1 MSEQYNPQEIEQ
13 KWQQY
18 WQQHR
23 SFEPQDIDSIESRQ
37 DSKARAGGLD
47 SNTKSAQESSAGKSR
62 QESSVLESSGQ
73 KSAQDSN
80 TSRGGLDSKHTP
92 DSTPAGVKKKYILS
106 MFPYPSGAIHM
117 GHVRNY
123 CIGDALARHYRQSGY
138 NVLHPMGWD
147 AFGMPAEN
155 AAIKHKSHPKDWT
168 YSNIATMRKELAS
181 LGLSFSSERELATC
195 DPIYTRFEQEF
206 FIKMW
211 EKGLIYRKEAYL
223 NYCPNDKTILANEQ
237 VIEGKCWRCDT
248 PVIQKLMYQYYIKIT
263 HYADELLEGLESL
276 EGHWSPQVLS
286 MQRNW
291 IGKSQGLHFHFEL
304 TADSKVRLGGEIERL
319 EVFTTRADTIYGV
332 SYCAIAPEH
341 SIVLKLLESCALDS
355 EVASAIKRIQNT
367 PARERAQSEKLGFDL
382 GIKVLHPLSGEELPV
397 WVANFVLMDY
407 GSGAV
412 MSVPAHDERDYAFAM
427 QYGLP
432 RKVVI
437 ESKDSDV
444 ECNTQEGVLVNSG
457 AFSGIESAQARE
469 EIIKHFESL
478 GIGRGVTNYR
488 LRDWGV
494 SRQRYWGAPIPMVH
508 CPQCG
513 IVPEKLANLPITL
526 PDDVVIDGEGNP
538 LDKHPTWRSCSCPK
552 CGQDALRES
561 DTMDTFMQS
570 NWYFLRYTTPRAL
583 WEKQAFDEL
592 SLRYWLSVDEYI
604 GGIEH
609 AILHLLYA
617 RFFTRVLRDLGYV
630 YISEPFANLLT
641 QGMVLK
647 NGAKMSKSK
656 GNVVN
661 PNELIA
667 RYGADTARLFVLF
680 AAPPAR
686 ELEWNDSA
694 VEGAHRFLKRL
705 FERAQNIVPCES
717 RPTINTESLS
727 KEESLAR
734 QKLYEALQKSHEIF
748 SKKQSGYAFNT
759 LIAACMEAFNA
770 LSNQNNSALW
780 SEGYY
785 ILLHILEP
793 ITPHICWE
801 LSERYFKRANLAP
814 QSVDSLALAKQ
825 SVVYAITING
835 KKRAEIELPL
845 DSEKDEILTQAKACV
860 GKWLEGVSIV
870 KEIIVPQKL
879 VNLVV
884 K

>member
-1 MSEQYNPQEIEQ
+1 MSEEYNPQAIES

-18 WQQHR
+18 WREHKN
-23 SFEPQDIDSIESRQ
+23 FEPSDREI
-37 DSKARAGGLD
+37 L
-47 SNTKSAQESSAGKSR
+47 
-62 QESSVLESSGQ
+62 
-73 KSAQDSN
+73 
-80 TSRGGLDSKHTP
+80 P
-92 DSTPAGVKKKYILS
+92 KKKYILS

-123 CIGDALARHYRQSGY
+123 CIGDALARYYRQSGY

-168 YSNIATMRKELAS
+168 YSNIETMRRELAA
-181 LGLSFSSERELATC
+181 LGLSFSQEREFATC
-195 DPIYTRFEQEF
+195 DPLYTRFEQEF

-211 EKGLIYRKEAYL
+211 ERGLIYRKQAYL
-223 NYCPNDKTILANEQ
+223 NYCPKDKTILANEQ
-237 VIEGKCWRCDT
+237 VIDGKCWRCDT
-248 PVIQKLMYQYYIKIT
+248 PVVQKQMYQYYIKIT
-263 HYADELLEGLESL
+263 QYADELLEGLESL
-276 EGHWSPQVLS
+276 EGHWPSQVLS

-291 IGKSQGLHFHFEL
+291 IGKSQGLHFYFEL
-304 TADSKVRLGGEIERL
+304 SAESKARLGGKIEKL

-332 SYCAIAPEH
+332 TYCAIAPEH
-341 SIVLKLLESCALDS
+341 PIVQSLIETHGLDAH
-355 EVASAIKRIQNT
+355 VLAAIKKIQNT
-367 PARERAQSEKLGFDL
+367 AARERAQSEKIGFDL
-382 GIKVLHPLSGEELPV
+382 GIEVIHPLTRETLRV

-412 MSVPAHDERDYAFAM
+412 MSVPAHDERDYAFCL

-432 RKVVI
+432 LKPVI
-437 ESKDSDV
+437 QAPNSVQSQCV
-444 ECNTQEGVLVNSG
+444 TQEGILINSG
-457 AFSGIESAQARE
+457 EFNGLSSEEARKKIIE
-469 EIIKHFESL
+469 HFENL

-508 CPQCG
+508 CEQCG
-513 IVPEKLANLPITL
+513 IVPESLANLPVTL
-526 PDDVVIDGEGNP
+526 PEDVVIDGEGNP
-538 LDKHPTWRSCSCPK
+538 LDKHPTWRECHCPQ
-552 CGQDALRES
+552 CGAKAQRES

-570 NWYFLRYTTPRAL
+570 NWYFLRYTTEPSL
-583 WEKQAFDEL
+583 WEKQAFNSS

-630 YISEPFANLLT
+630 EIDEPFANLLT

-705 FERAQNIVPCES
+705 WERAQNIATTQSKPV
-717 RPTINTESLS
+717 INSAMLS
-727 KEESLAR
+727 KDEKLAR

-748 SKKQSGYAFNT
+748 DKKQNGYAFNT
-759 LIAACMEAFNA
+759 LIAACMESFNA
-770 LSNQNNSALW
+770 LSNQNNTSVW
-780 SEGYY
+780 TEGYY

-793 ITPHICWE
+793 IVPHICWE
-801 LSERYFKRANLAP
+801 LSERYFQCANLAP
-814 QSVDSLALAKQ
+814 QDIDEGALSKQ

-835 KKRAEIELPL
+835 KKRAEMEIDLEL
-845 DSEKDEILTQAKACV
+845 DKDEIIRAAKLNV
-860 GKWLEGVSIV
+860 TKWLENTHII
-870 KEIIVPQKL
+870 KEIVVPNKL
-879 VNLVV
+879 VNFVV